1 MSALTFAWTTLVRQP
16 ARAVLGVLGIA
27 AVGALL
33 FDMLLLSNGL
43 LLSMRSLLDQYGFDV
58 RVTASPA
65 LPGLGPRIA
74 GATAIAERI
83 KTLPSVDEAVPL
95 RFGTAEIAAQDGRP
109 PLFVSV
115 VGADR
120 SQRRSWTMV
129 SGRDLQASA
138 NEPEIVI
145 NDALAAAIGSHS
157 AEGGLTHIT
166 LRASCRTAP
175 TAAPP
180 VTFRVVGV
188 GRFPFDTV
196 NQLTAGTTRLDLV
209 HACGEDDRD
218 QADLIVVASAPGHEP
233 DDVRAAIG
241 RLDPALTAVT
251 NEQMVGQ
258 LDASGFSYFRQISA
272 VLATITSAF
281 GLLLITVL
289 LTVSVNQRLGTIAAL
304 RAIGLTRSRVI
315 ADVVCESAL
324 MVGAGGVL
332 AVPLGFLLA
341 EWLDRILTRIPGLPG
356 DLHFFVFEPRA
367 LAVHAGILVATAVLA
382 AAYPAR
388 LVARLPIAATLRDET
403 IS

>member
-1 MSALTFAWTTLVRQP
+1 
-16 ARAVLGVLGIA
+16 
-27 AVGALL
+27 
-33 FDMLLLSNGL
+33 
-43 LLSMRSLLDQYGFDV
+43 MRSLLDQYGFDV

-65 LPGLGPRIA
+65 LPGLGPRIV
-74 GATAIAERI
+74 GATTIAERL
-83 KTLPSVDEAVPL
+83 KRLPSVAEAVPL

-115 VGADR
+115 VGADP

-138 NEPEIVI
+138 DEPEIVI
-145 NDALAAAIGSHS
+145 NDALAAAIASPQGPPHT
-157 AEGGLTHIT
+157 AQRELTHVT

-180 VTFRVVGV
+180 VTFRVVGI

-209 HACGEDDRD
+209 QACGEDDRD
-218 QADLIVVASAPGHEP
+218 QADLIVVASASGHEP
-233 DDVRAAIG
+233 DDVRAAITK
-241 RLDPALTAVT
+241 LDPALTAVT

-332 AVPLGFLLA
+332 AVPLGFALA

-388 LVARLPIAATLRDET
+388 LVARLPIAATLRNET